1 MPAIRFALLVTA
13 ACGTMASGAY
23 LAFRDDL
30 YTRLIGHQI
39 QTQISYEGQIA
50 DLRAQIDRISR
61 LDQER
66 VEQQIK
72 PLLERQAALEQVTSG
87 LAKDLFI
94 QTRNGLPA
102 SGAIGT
108 ASLLSPIETPFAPIV
123 PTPHTESAKQAD
135 QTSAD
140 APVVAESFVERRPP
154 PLETKA
160 EPKPSMQL
168 AALDPDARL
177 LDESD
182 QPASKGY
189 IMYANS
195 PTHWTPVPLPDEI
208 SAAAHAPHN
217 NNIRAEIEQAAMLF
231 NVDMR
236 MMKAFAKI
244 ESGYNPRAKTGS
256 YKCLFQLSD
265 SEFSKYWRGDI
276 YDIRDCSIAA
286 ARKFA
291 TEAAE
296 FEKDVGRKA
305 TAAELYCIHQQG
317 YQGCAFHYAAPNQLA
332 WKNMYLTSEGQEKGE
347 AWARKAIW
355 GNVPWDLKNKIKD
368 GVKALTSGQFI
379 ALWTERVNRFMARKV
394 EPPTHYVQR
403 ARAKKPTKTAVTD
416 KKKTKVA
423 ATGKKK
429 TKVASR

>member
-1 MPAIRFALLVTA
+1 MGRSLLTQWIA
-13 ACGTMASGAY
+13 KYGY
-23 LAFRDDL
+23 LPIV
-30 YTRLIGHQI
+30 LIGV
-39 QTQISYEGQIA
+39 A
-50 DLRAQIDRISR
+50 CL
-61 LDQER
+61 
-66 VEQQIK
+66 
-72 PLLERQAALEQVTSG
+72 ALE
-87 LAKDLFI
+87 
-94 QTRNGLPA
+94 
-102 SGAIGT
+102 IGT
-108 ASLLSPIETPFAPIV
+108 GEW
-123 PTPHTESAKQAD
+123 K
-135 QTSAD
+135 SAD
-140 APVVAESFVERRPP
+140 TIVAEAPVVAETVIERRPP
-154 PLETKA
+154 TLETEP

-168 AALDPDARL
+168 AALNPDTRL

-195 PTHWTPVPLPDEI
+195 PTHWKAVPLPDEI
-208 SAAAHAPHN
+208 NAAAHPPHD
-217 NNIRAEIEQAAMLF
+217 NNIRGEIEQAAMLF
-231 NVDMR
+231 DVDMR

-265 SEFSKYWRGDI
+265 SEFAKYWRGDI

-291 TEAAE
+291 TEAAQ

-317 YQGCAFHYAAPNQLA
+317 YQGCAFHYAAPHQLA

-347 AWARKAIW
+347 KWARKAIW
-355 GNVPWDLKNKIKD
+355 GNVPWDLKNKIKG
-368 GVKALTSGQFI
+368 GVNALTSGQFI

-394 EPPTHYVQR
+394 EPPTHYVQH
-403 ARAKKPTKTAVTD
+403 ASKTKKPTKATVTD

-423 ATGKKK
+423 AAEKKK
-429 TKVASR
+429 T

>member
-1 MPAIRFALLVTA
+1 MRAIRFSLLVTA
-13 ACGTMASGAY
+13 ACGTLATGAY
-23 LAFRDDL
+23 FVFRDDL
-30 YTRLIGHQI
+30 FTRLIGHQT
-39 QTQISYEGQIA
+39 QTQINYEDQIA
-50 DLRAQIDRISR
+50 DLRAQIDRVSR

-72 PLLERQAALEQVTSG
+72 PLLRRQATLEEVTSG
-87 LAKDLFI
+87 LAKELSI
-94 QTRNGLPA
+94 QARNSLPP
-102 SGAIGT
+102 SGTIGT
-108 ASLLSPIETPFAPIV
+108 GPLL
-123 PTPHTESAKQAD
+123 
-135 QTSAD
+135 
-140 APVVAESFVERRPP
+140 
-154 PLETKA
+154 L
-160 EPKPSMQL
+160 
-168 AALDPDARL
+168 LDPEARL

-195 PTHWTPVPLPDEI
+195 PTHWTPLALPDEI

-231 NVDMR
+231 NVDVR
-236 MMKAFAKI
+236 MMKAFARI

-265 SEFSKYWRGDI
+265 SEFAKYWRGNI

-291 TEAAE
+291 TEAAQ

-347 AWARKAIW
+347 KWARKAIW
-355 GNVPWDLKNKIKD
+355 GNVPWDLKNKIKG
-368 GVKALTSGQFI
+368 GVNALTSGQFI

-394 EPPTHYVQR
+394 EPPTHYVQHVSK
-403 ARAKKPTKTAVTD
+403 AKKPAKGAVTD
-416 KKKTKVA
+416 KKKTKIA
-423 ATGKKK
+423 AAK
-429 TKVASR
+429 